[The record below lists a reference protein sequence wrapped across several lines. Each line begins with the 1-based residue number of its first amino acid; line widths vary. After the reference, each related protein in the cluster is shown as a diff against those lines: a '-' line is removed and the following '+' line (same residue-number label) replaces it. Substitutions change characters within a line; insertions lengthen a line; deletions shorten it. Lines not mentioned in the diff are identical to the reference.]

1 MRGPGESRFKEVRH
15 HSSTEEYFDYAI
27 PLLTSS
33 GKNKKIV
40 LPSGRHSY
48 PFQFQLP
55 PNLPASFEGEYGYI
69 RYWVKALVEKPLKS
83 FSHVTKSAF
92 TIIGALDLNYFSD
105 SNTSTFYAAHKSRSI
120 TTQIFK
126 IKRHSIGKC
135 RSDSWNGE
143 YFIMPA
149 LPPSY
154 LLVDPMGPGFPLSV
168 PAEIIVG
175 TVPLHA
181 SVQQHLRLRQ
191 NIHQPG
197 YYENAAGVY
206 PPPPNVP
213 NM

>member
-1 MRGPGESRFKEVRH
+1 MAA
-15 HSSTEEYFDYAI
+15 AI
-27 PLLTSS
+27 TIKR
-33 GKNKKIV
+33 KNKKIV

-105 SNTSTFYAAHKSRSI
+105 SNLCDRPVTAYLSLERKGFVPGEPVFINAEIENLSRR
-120 TTQIFK
+120 K
-126 IKRHSIGKC
+126 MK
-135 RSDSWNGE
+135 DSSVE
-143 YFIMPA
+143 LKM
-149 LPPSY
+149 LK
-154 LLVDPMGPGFPLSV
+154 VDPMGPGFPLSV

-213 NM
+213 NMRKYSDLKL